1 MKNSIEFSK
10 WFMVSSAVVLCL
22 MTAAMASAQAPT
34 NKLRIG
40 VYDSRAVAAAYV
52 NSTEFQEMLKTGY
65 ADYEKAKAANDEKR
79 AKELDSRM
87 KLLQRWV
94 HEQVF
99 STGSVR
105 DIVAKVKGALP
116 GVAKKAGV
124 QAIVSKWELNYQ
136 GPDVE
141 LVDVTE
147 DLGVLF
153 HASDNKQ
160 KWRGILKG
168 PPPLSMD
175 EVGD

>member
-1 MKNSIEFSK
+1 
-10 WFMVSSAVVLCL
+10 MVSSVVVLCL
-22 MTAAMASAQAPT
+22 TMGAVASAQTQT
-34 NKLRIG
+34 NKVRIG
-40 VYDSRAVAAAYV
+40 VYDSRAVATAYV
-52 NSTEFQEMLKTGY
+52 NSTEFQEMLKTKH

-79 AKELDSRM
+79 VKELDNWM
-87 KLLQRWV
+87 NLHQRWV

-105 DIVAKVKGALP
+105 DIVAEVKAALP

-136 GPDVE
+136 EPDVE
-141 LVDVTE
+141 LVDVTV

-168 PPPLSMD
+168 PPPLPMD
-175 EVGD
+175 EAGD